1 MHEIIIHAFIRLVTM
16 VSKRLILSEDQ
27 IQQRVRELAEQIDRD
42 YKDKTPLL
50 IGVLNGVFRFI
61 SDLTRYL
68 TIPVQFDFVRI
79 SSYGMGSE
87 SSGRIQLAKD
97 VEMDLKGRHVL
108 IVEDIVDSG
117 LTMNWLIENIKGRGV
132 ASVKTCVLIDKTERR
147 KQAVSLDYP
156 GFVIEEGFL
165 VGYGLDYAEQYRYLN
180 AIYHLEL

>member
-1 MHEIIIHAFIRLVTM
+1 MHEIIIHTFIRPVTM

-27 IQQRVRELAEQIDRD
+27 IQQRIRELAEQIDRD
-42 YKDKTPLL
+42 YKDKSPILV
-50 IGVLNGVFRFI
+50 GVLNGVFRFI

-87 SSGRIQLAKD
+87 SSGRIHMTKD
-97 VEMDLKGRHVL
+97 VEMDLAGRHVL

-117 LTMNWLIENIKGRGV
+117 LTLNRLVKDLEDRGA
-132 ASVKTCVLIDKTERR
+132 ASVRTCVLIDKTERR
-147 KQAVSLDYP
+147 EQAVSLDYL
-156 GFVIEEGFL
+156 GFVIEQGFL
-165 VGYGLDYAEQYRYLN
+165 VGYGLDYAEEYRYLN

>member
-1 MHEIIIHAFIRLVTM
+1 MHEIIIHTSIRLVTM
-16 VSKRLILSEDQ
+16 FSKRLILSEDQ
-27 IQQRVRELAEQIDRD
+27 IQQRVRELAEQIDSD
-42 YKDKTPLL
+42 YKGKTPLL

-61 SDLTRYL
+61 ADLTRYL

-79 SSYGMGSE
+79 SSYGTGSE

-117 LTMNWLIENIKGRGV
+117 LTMNWLIKNIQGRGV

-147 KQAVSLDYP
+147 EQAVSLDYP